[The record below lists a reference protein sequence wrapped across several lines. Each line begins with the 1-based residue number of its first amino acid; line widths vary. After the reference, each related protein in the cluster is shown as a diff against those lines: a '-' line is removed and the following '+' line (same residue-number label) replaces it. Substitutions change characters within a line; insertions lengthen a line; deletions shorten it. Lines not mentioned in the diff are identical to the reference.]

1 MLDPIYESVQFS
13 VNGLEQM
20 TSQGGSAYQLIFDAR
35 AYKNS
40 EAYKTQPQIDKVALS
55 YVEGK
60 AEQKQKIKAQK
71 EAIEAERQRQ
81 IQANKPWY
89 EKGLDI
95 AGELT
100 GYYDF
105 KRATEG
111 VDPVTHK
118 KFLLHSE

>member
-1 MLDPIYESVQFS
+1 MAS
-13 VNGLEQM
+13 G
-20 TSQGGSAYQLIFDAR
+20 
-35 AYKNS
+35 
-40 EAYKTQPQIDKVALS
+40 

-60 AEQKQKIKAQK
+60 AEQKQEVKQRKA
-71 EAIEAERQRQ
+71 AIEAEKQRQ

-95 AGELT
+95 AGEIT

-105 KRATEG
+105 KRAKEG

-118 KFLLHSE
+118 NCLPHNE